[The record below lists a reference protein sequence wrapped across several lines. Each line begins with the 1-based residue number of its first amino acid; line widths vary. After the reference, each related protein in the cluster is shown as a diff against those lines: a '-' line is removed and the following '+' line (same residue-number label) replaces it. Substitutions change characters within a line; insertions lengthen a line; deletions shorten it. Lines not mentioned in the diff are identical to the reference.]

1 MTSEES
7 RGPGSGKPRGSDADI
22 PGPATGEETREIVSE
37 VLREQAER
45 QARQR
50 DAGQRKKNRRLPLP
64 ILAVILAA
72 ASLYVWVAAP
82 SWLLPE
88 PLPEPTAVNLQ
99 DGLRMEMYGLVVQIE
114 RYRQENGRI
123 PASLEQAAEEGS
135 PDVTYVPFPPESYRL
150 EGRRA
155 GTEIV
160 YSSGEPARTL
170 LGNAPERIRGVA
182 GASSS

>member
-1 MTSEES
+1 MTDAD
-7 RGPGSGKPRGSDADI
+7 RGGPGGRNPGDRESEI
-22 PGPATGEETREIVSE
+22 PGPSTGEETREILSE
-37 VLREQAER
+37 VLRDQAER
-45 QARQR
+45 QARQQK
-50 DAGQRKKNRRLPLP
+50 AGKRRRRRLPLP
-64 ILAVILAA
+64 ILTVVLAV

-88 PLPEPTAVNLQ
+88 PLPEPTAASLQ

-114 RYRQENGRI
+114 RFRRENGRL
-123 PASLEQAAEEGS
+123 PATLQEAAEEAS
-135 PDVTYVPFPPESYRL
+135 PDVSYVPFPPSSYRL
-150 EGRRA
+150 EGARA

-170 LGNAPERIRGVA
+170 LGDAPERIRGVS